1 MIVPT
6 ETNPTTSAQVAA
18 VRPAT
23 LSEWRIV
30 ADADEDATFFHGPVW
45 AELCEA
51 YTEGAVRPGPKLVE
65 FTDGRSAILGITK
78 VPTRIPGLMRDTLSP
93 EGNCGGWVSADVLS
107 ERHMLSLAEVV
118 LRASACVWRVGPAD
132 EDLVAVAPDGG
143 REEFTHVIDL
153 REGASAARELWRPE
167 ARRTA
172 ARAARRG
179 ARVVEGTSRSHWAAY
194 AQLYRSS
201 VQRWDRPLVVHRDSL
216 FSHLSARAGQG
227 VRLWLVELD
236 GEPCAG
242 AVVFTHRR
250 YATYWH
256 AASAPERCP
265 GAANLLHWELL
276 HVLADE
282 GIQTYDLNGS
292 GPLTGVIRFKESLG
306 ARRARVLAYERRHP
320 LERAASTVKGLLGR
334 GDEGGR

>member
-1 MIVPT
+1 MV
-6 ETNPTTSAQVAA
+6 A
-18 VRPAT
+18 VRRAT
-23 LSEWRIV
+23 SSEWRI
-30 ADADEDATFFHGPVW
+30 AAAADEDATFFHGPAW

-51 YTEGAVRPGPKLVE
+51 YTEGAVRPDPRLVE

-93 EGNCGGWVSADVLS
+93 EGNCGGWVSADVLG
-107 ERHMLSLAEVV
+107 RDHALSLAEVV
-118 LRASACVWRVGPAD
+118 LGASPCVWRVGPAD
-132 EDLVAVAPDGG
+132 EELLAAAPNGG

-153 REGASAARELWRPE
+153 RDGAAAARERWRPE

-179 ARVVEGTSRSHWAAY
+179 ARVVEGTNRGHWAAY

-201 VQRWDRPLVVHRDSL
+201 VRRWERPLVVHRDSL
-216 FSHLSARAGQG
+216 FPLLSARAEKGI
-227 VRLWLVELD
+227 RLWLVELD

-242 AVVFTHRR
+242 AVVFTHGR

-256 AASAPERCP
+256 AATAPERCP

-282 GIQTYDLNGS
+282 GIRTYDLNGS
-292 GPLTGVIRFKESLG
+292 GRLEAVVGCKETLG
-306 ARRARVLAYERRHP
+306 ASRARVLAYERRHP
-320 LERAASTVKGLLGR
+320 LERAASAVRNQLGR
-334 GDEGGR
+334 VR